1 MTSSS
6 SPAMM
11 RMMMTPKFH
20 KPFSPMIMETEAPKR
35 FVNTINKIA
44 DKILDSE
51 AASVEW
57 DWSHMLVGK
66 VHKEVQIPIRN
77 KDDKEFLLNVM
88 KSVCLDYLKESI
100 KNGTAYGWKKIAS
113 KASPTLDNI
122 HLTHSWVVSQYAGEF
137 NPWHH
142 HSGDFSAV
150 IYLKLPSNMHKEI
163 EEDFEDHYP
172 ASGLIEFMFGENQ
185 SFRSDNLK
193 FKPIVGKIL
202 VFPSWLRHF
211 VYPFKSEGERRS
223 MSFNAHMFVPE

>member
-6 SPAMM
+6 STMM

-66 VHKEVQIPIRN
+66 VHKEVRIPIRN

-88 KSVCLDYLKESI
+88 KSGCLDYLKESI
-100 KNGTAYGWKKIAS
+100 KVGNHHSWKKIAGD
-113 KASPTLDNI
+113 ATPTLDNI
-122 HLTHSWVVSQYAGEF
+122 HLTHSWVVSQYAGEY

-142 HSGDFSAV
+142 HTGDFSAV
-150 IYLKLPSNMHKEI
+150 IYLKLPPNMHKEI
-163 EEDFEDHYP
+163 EEDCEDHYP
-172 ASGLIEFMFGENQ
+172 ANGLIEFMFGENQ

-193 FKPIVGKIL
+193 FKPVVGKIL